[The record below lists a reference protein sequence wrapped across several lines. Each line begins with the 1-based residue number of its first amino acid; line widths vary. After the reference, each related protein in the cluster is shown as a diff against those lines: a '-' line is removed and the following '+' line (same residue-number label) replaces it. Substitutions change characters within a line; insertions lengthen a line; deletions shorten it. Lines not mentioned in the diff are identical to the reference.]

1 MELLEVYYTSLD
13 IGGVDAEDLTGTYDQ
28 VCRQK
33 SQIQRWM
40 NMTLQDGDALHD
52 LIIFWGGCGGLDGY
66 NQTVLFCY
74 AMH

>member
-33 SQIQRWM
+33 SQIQRRM
-40 NMTLQDGDALHD
+40 NEYDPAG
-52 LIIFWGGCGGLDGY
+52 W
-66 NQTVLFCY
+66 
-74 AMH
+74 

>member
-33 SQIQRWM
+33 SQIPQIQRRM
-40 NMTLQDGDALHD
+40 NEYDPAG
-52 LIIFWGGCGGLDGY
+52 W
-66 NQTVLFCY
+66 
-74 AMH
+74 